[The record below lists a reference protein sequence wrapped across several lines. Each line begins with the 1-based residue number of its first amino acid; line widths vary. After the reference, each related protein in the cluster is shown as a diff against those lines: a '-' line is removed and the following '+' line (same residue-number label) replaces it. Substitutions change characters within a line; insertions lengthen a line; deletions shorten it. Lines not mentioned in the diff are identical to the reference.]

1 MTTHYNGVPKKKKV
15 YADKDGQLYSL
26 GVKMGGAFTLTY
38 ASSGTIGAGGDVIV
52 TGTVFKPTSVVYASY
67 NEATAGTAPIAIT
80 VTTGSATFK
89 GDASKKF
96 FYVVIN

>member
-1 MTTHYNGVPKKKKV
+1 MTNHYEGVPKKRKV
-15 YADKDGQLYSL
+15 YADKDGQSYSL
-26 GVKMGGAFTLTY
+26 GLKMGGAFTLTY

-52 TGTVFKPTSVVYASY
+52 TGTVFKPTSVVYATY
-67 NEATAGTAPIAIT
+67 NDDSAGTSPIAVA

-89 GDASKKF
+89 GDASTKF